1 MPGSGESGKRG
12 TPGSCHRDL
21 PSRGAGFQPRER
33 QCGAAEPGGRG
44 ICWWAPASHPPLPPP
59 QGALTICPTHTLA
72 ASIMAPSAMDRA
84 DSFSMCG
91 FPESSSSTTCQQWG
105 RHLVTLGLH
114 DGLRRGRRRE
124 PPGWA
129 NGGIRYISIF
139 FQGDAAVA
147 VRVVHMEQNCRWRRR
162 WEPVRSRQEWSLC
175 LLLPQRLLLCK
186 LYQTEHKIPEQDPDA
201 RALGAEGHRPWDLT
215 GLFLVGCLEP
225 VTSLQPQFPIYK
237 MGVGGTACR
246 HHYTSDT

>member
-1 MPGSGESGKRG
+1 MQDSNHGKGSVE
-12 TPGSCHRDL
+12 PQN
-21 PSRGAGFQPRER
+21 GAGV
-33 QCGAAEPGGRG
+33 GGT
-44 ICWWAPASHPPLPPP
+44 CWWAPAPQPPLPPP

-105 RHLVTLGLH
+105 RHLVTLELTPRWSEEGKAP
-114 DGLRRGRRRE
+114 GAPGR
-124 PPGWA
+124 A

-201 RALGAEGHRPWDLT
+201 RALGQKDTGH
-215 GLFLVGCLEP
+215 
-225 VTSLQPQFPIYK
+225 
-237 MGVGGTACR
+237 GT
-246 HHYTSDT
+246 